1 MANTNVVNPEFYQ
14 NRNEEDTD
22 IIIIDKPTN
31 PTTPITSYTYEVC
44 VKASDTQNPIP
55 GASVSLLIG
64 NETGQLKDT
73 DNNGIATFTRNNGGN
88 SYNFTV
94 FKRGYYP
101 NNGSVER
108 NSLATVELIPE
119 PTMHYYGICVKDAST
134 SNPIKDVTV
143 SIAGQLGSYTTD
155 SNGIYVYATSDGDG
169 SDLLFNLSK
178 NGYDSLLNVSVPSVT
193 LESTATSNPK
203 TVELNVA
210 VYVDYYYVIQ
220 VKDDLGLSVKDAA
233 FKLNNNIS
241 GSSSYSEII
250 SVQDEDA
257 YYDVLETVKSI
268 ISGKSGISTSTISV
282 NKSFSGLGISETVF
296 TSIIDTIENAF
307 DLTSISGITLDS
319 TVENL
324 IEYIQTNSTRPIGK
338 TIFKTND
345 NGLISIDFGS
355 YNVHPRAKFASN
367 YILPPGYTVYNN
379 EALFGSV
386 PATTNPTTPGIT
398 FTVKSTIDNS
408 KYFRF
413 KVLDRY
419 TNQPVRNANVVY
431 HNGDEFLYAET
442 TDNNGFSGYKYG
454 QPTLDVNISKD
465 VYDNL
470 NSSYEGSSSSEEY
483 YRVILTPK
491 YSIRVVDSDNEAPRA
506 NVLVKISYRS
516 ETGLITLG
524 TYKSNENGYIETQ
537 EIGIYTSGD
546 KYIASAV
553 DYNVV
558 TNIVAAHNILKIS
571 SEHSDDDGENEFEQF
586 NELSVNSIKNHIDIG
601 NKELKATSASNNV
614 SYSDDDF
621 RINIIDPDS
630 VHVYDVFAPT
640 PVIISNEKK
649 NIIGSVDIK
658 LKKNIND
665 LRLKIINRYS
675 GYYNPI
681 FKDILFYNNFEYN
694 AGDDENKDMRTCPF
708 SNTDFDIMYKDNY
721 GSFGI
726 INNMWFHKVNDN
738 KNLKIINTLTPYYPL
753 IGQYALDS
761 RDYNIF
767 STNWDRSYYT
777 RQLDT
782 EHSETCT
789 NISSMKNGLCLF
801 GSKYLNTPNRIEIYG
816 FTLGED
822 SDWKGEWNDDWI
834 TSPDGCPGEMMF
846 KEVNNNSVDFY
857 FFFKKRILR
866 YFQEQLKD
874 EFEKYIGDK
883 FSYGMDGIDD
893 DIKEYVIKNILKL
906 YRLDKIRM
914 FVRRTKKGQHN
925 SKIEN
930 DYTKYLEYDRTS
942 GNPSV
947 EEYFKEKGYLEYFK
961 RRGFLEVNTV
971 TVSKMNRDDFDR
983 KVVYNLKSGMK
994 EEFAFSFVLKKI

>member
-1 MANTNVVNPEFYQ
+1 MANVVNPEFYK

-22 IIIIDKPTN
+22 IIIIDKPKD
-31 PTTPITSYTYEVC
+31 PVTPITSYTYKVC
-44 VKASDTQNPIP
+44 VQDSDTHNPIS
-55 GASVSLLIG
+55 GASVSLLADSTPQSLLTG
-64 NETGQLKDT
+64 NTG
-73 DNNGIATFTRNNGGN
+73 IVTFTRNDGGIR
-88 SYNFTV
+88 YNVTV
-94 FKRGYYP
+94 FKTGYYE
-101 NNGSVER
+101 GEGTVER
-108 NSLATVELIPE
+108 NSSTTVELVSKPE
-119 PTMHYYGICVKDAST
+119 MKYYGICVKDAST

-143 SIAGQLGSYTTD
+143 SIVGQLGSTGTTD
-155 SNGIYVYATSDGDG
+155 SNGIYVYATSNGDG
-169 SDLLFNLSK
+169 SDLIFNLSK
-178 NGYDSLLNVSVPSVT
+178 NGYVSLQNVSVPSAPS
-193 LESTATSNPK
+193 EFFANKNPK
-203 TVELNVA
+203 TVELNAA

-220 VKDDLGLSVKDAA
+220 VKDDLGLPVKDAA

-241 GSSSYSEII
+241 GSSSYFEEI
-250 SVQDEDA
+250 SAQGEDA
-257 YYDVLETVKSI
+257 YYDVLEMVKSI
-268 ISGKSGISTSTISV
+268 ISSKGGISASAISV
-282 NKSFSGLGISETVF
+282 NKSFSGLGISETSF
-296 TSIIDTIENAF
+296 TSIIDTIGTEF
-307 DLTSISGITLDS
+307 ELTSISGITLDS
-319 TVENL
+319 TVGNL
-324 IEYIQTNSTRPIGK
+324 IEYIQTNSTRPIRK
-338 TIFKTND
+338 TIFKTDD

-355 YNVHPRAKFASN
+355 YNVRPRAKFASN
-367 YILPPGYTVYNN
+367 YILPPGYVLYNN
-379 EALFGSV
+379 EELFGSV
-386 PATTNPTTPGIT
+386 PTTTSPTTPGIT

-413 KVLDRY
+413 KVLDKY

-465 VYDNL
+465 GYDNL

-491 YSIRVVDSDNEAPRA
+491 YSIRVIDSDNEAPRE
-506 NVLVKISYRS
+506 NILVKISYRS

-601 NKELKATSASNNV
+601 NKELKTTSSSNNV

-789 NISSMKNGLCLF
+789 NIGSMKNGLCLF

-834 TSPDGCPGEMMF
+834 TSPNGCPGEVMF

-866 YFQEQLKD
+866 YFQEQLKG

-961 RRGFLEVNTV
+961 RRGFIEVNTV

-983 KVVYNLKSGMK
+983 KVVYNLKGGMK